1 MNNELKKSSFDRKK
15 SMMKYMER
23 HKTLCVTL
31 DNKNDE
37 DIIIWLGKQE
47 NRSQAVRKVLKE
59 FIREEESKSKAA
71 VPNGAKKIGRSQKKV
86 KIEVSKS

>member
-23 HKTLCVTL
+23 HQTLCVTL
-31 DNKNDE
+31 DNDDDA
-37 DIIIWLGKQE
+37 DIIIWLGKQK
-47 NRSQAVRKVLKE
+47 NRSQAVRKALKE